1 MLSCDF
7 LPQILDVRTPG
18 AFCFFRHAVRRH
30 YVEQGR
36 PSLEGVALV
45 GHKLA
50 KIKLRVQR
58 RIRPKKPIS
67 ASI

>member
-7 LPQILDVRTPG
+7 SPQILDVPPAPLLSVVRCG
-18 AFCFFRHAVRRH
+18 ALILNKAA
-30 YVEQGR
+30 
-36 PSLEGVALV
+36 PLALK
-45 GHKLA
+45 GAAPIGGKLA

-58 RIRPKKPIS
+58 RKRPKKPIS